1 VAAGLV
7 TIADRPKRTALAQ
20 PQPTQCT
27 MFKHVHLQVRALAKR
42 ECKSTPLITDTTLL
56 MRIVILWVSTAA
68 AHSVPIG
75 P

>member
-1 VAAGLV
+1 MAAGLV
-7 TIADRPKRTALAQ
+7 TIADRPKR
-20 PQPTQCT
+20 CT
-27 MFKHVHLQVRALAKR
+27 MFKHVHLQVRALTKR